1 MMIEI
6 TLDGDKITGKD
17 ELHELFRKRLSLP
30 DYYGN
35 NLDALY
41 DVLSTYFTPVEITIL
56 NRERLCENI
65 PFYGERFLQV
75 LNIAAQENES
85 CITIKTENNDVEEEL
100 W

>member
-1 MMIEI
+1 MTEI
-6 TLDGDKITGKD
+6 VLDGEKITDKE
-17 ELHELFRKRLSLP
+17 ELHKIFRESLSLP

-41 DVLSTYFTPVEITIL
+41 DVLSTYFTPVEITVI
-56 NRERLCENI
+56 NREQLCSNI
-65 PFYGERFLQV
+65 PFYGERFLEV

-85 CITIKTENNDVEEEL
+85 CITIKTENDNVEEEL

>member
-1 MMIEI
+1 
-6 TLDGDKITGKD
+6 
-17 ELHELFRKRLSLP
+17 SLP

-41 DVLSTYFTPVEITIL
+41 DVLSTYFTPVAITIL

-65 PFYGERFLQV
+65 PFYGGRFLEV
-75 LNIAAQENES
+75 LDIAARENEDR
-85 CITIKTENNDVEEEL
+85 ITIKTENDNMEEEL